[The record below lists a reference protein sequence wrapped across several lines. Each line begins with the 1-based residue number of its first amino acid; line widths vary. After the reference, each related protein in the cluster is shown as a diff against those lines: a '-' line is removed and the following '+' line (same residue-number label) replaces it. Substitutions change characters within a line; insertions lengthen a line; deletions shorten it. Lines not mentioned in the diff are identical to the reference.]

1 MSIPDTISEREET
14 VLRSVIHHYILTAKP
29 VGSRIISK
37 KYGLGLSAASIR
49 NVMADLEDAG
59 FLSHPHTSAGRVPT
73 SEGYRI
79 YVNKMM
85 QVEKLTNLVK
95 RKFRENV
102 QSNDKNYDFLLAKT
116 SQILG
121 MISSQ
126 LGVVIGPALDE
137 AIFDRLTLV
146 QVSSDKLLAVITLR
160 TGIIQSAMVEV
171 HLPIK
176 NIELEETCQVINER
190 LSGLSVKA
198 IRSSIGQ
205 RLKDVSYGN
214 PEIIRLFVD
223 SAHTFFRFDEK
234 KIFIGGTKNIVDKPE
249 FNAREKLKSIIELI
263 EEKEVVVHL
272 LSRSSREDG
281 IAITIGDDSSS
292 DLSKT
297 FSIVSTKFEL
307 GGHTGTLGI
316 IGPMRM
322 WYPKMVP
329 LVDYTA
335 EVIKKE
341 LL

>member
-1 MSIPDTISEREET
+1 MPGTLNEREES
-14 VLRSVIHHYILTAKP
+14 VLRSIIHHYILSAKP
-29 VGSRIISK
+29 VGSRVIAK

-79 YVNKMM
+79 YVNNMM
-85 QVEKLTNLVK
+85 KVEKLTSQIK
-95 RKFRENV
+95 RKIRENV
-102 QSNDKNYDFLLAKT
+102 QSVDKNYDFLLAKT

-126 LGVVIGPALDE
+126 LGVVIGPALDN
-137 AIFDRLTLV
+137 AIFDKLSLV
-146 QVSSDKLLAVITLR
+146 QVSNDKLLAVLTLR
-160 TGIIQSAMVEV
+160 TGIIKSVVVEV

-176 NIELEETCQVINER
+176 NIELEETCQIINER
-190 LSGLSVKA
+190 LSGLSVRA
-198 IRSSIGQ
+198 IRASIGQ
-205 RLKDVSYGN
+205 RLHDITNGN
-214 PEIIRLFVD
+214 PEIIRLFID

-263 EEKEVVVHL
+263 EEKEVVIHL
-272 LSRSSREDG
+272 LSRSSKEEG
-281 IAITIGDDSSS
+281 IAITIGDDNST

-297 FSIVSTKFEL
+297 FSIVSTTFEI

-335 EVIKKE
+335 EIINQGMY
-341 LL
+341 